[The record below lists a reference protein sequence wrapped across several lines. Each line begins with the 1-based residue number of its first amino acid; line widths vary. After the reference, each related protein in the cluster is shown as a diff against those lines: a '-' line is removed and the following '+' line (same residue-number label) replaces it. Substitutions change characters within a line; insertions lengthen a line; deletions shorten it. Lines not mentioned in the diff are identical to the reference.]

1 MKDCGILISAMV
13 LSLGVGSGALAQ
25 TKIKASDLVV
35 NGESFFAASN
45 ITSELTRLARAD
57 GYIGNTDSVRQIA
70 VSGAVMSGI
79 LNQYKNSSSKP
90 IYLISDGGGN
100 DIMGSCGANPSIECL
115 SIKNALNLVR
125 QYFAQ
130 MKTSGTRKVL
140 WMRYPD
146 PIGTQWANLKTN
158 QDLYNPEVEKICKAS
173 IEPQCLWVDL
183 RPVWAG
189 KYSQYTSDG
198 IHCTNAGGTATAGA
212 FWKAIKENDFFNLGA
227 PAPIAEAAR
236 REPSFL
242 RGRAVLNRNL
252 RLSLALDRPLPV
264 TLRIRTVSGQTVLD
278 AHAEVRSSAIAG
290 LATAEF
296 PLGVLAPGVYTL
308 DVRAGQSASS
318 SIFLMP

>member
-1 MKDCGILISAMV
+1 MV

-25 TKIKASDLVV
+25 TKVKASDLVV

-57 GYIGNTDSVRQIA
+57 GYMGNTESFRQIA

-79 LNQYKNSSSKP
+79 LNQYKNSNPKP

-100 DIMGSCGANPSIECL
+100 DIMGSCGSNPSIECL

-125 QYFAQ
+125 QYFTQ

-198 IHCTNAGGTATAGA
+198 IHCTNAGGTATAEA

-227 PAPIAEAAR
+227 STSVAEAGPRGA
-236 REPSFL
+236 SFL
-242 RGRAVLNRNL
+242 RGTTVVNRSL
-252 RLSLALDRPLPV
+252 VLSLTLDQTLPL

-278 AHAEVRSSAIAG
+278 AHSEARSTAVAG
-290 LATAEF
+290 LAAAEF
-296 PLGVLAPGVYTL
+296 PLGTLKPGVYTL
-308 DVRAGQSASS
+308 DVRAGRFTGS